1 MAVKMLTGEEIAEEK
16 AKVLRERIQELDLQP
31 SLKLIQIGNDEAASI
46 YARAKIRRGKNVGI
60 KVDLE
65 KYEDISVE
73 DLVKRIKE
81 IADDPDINGLMIENP
96 LPKGFDYYEIVKNIP
111 YYKDVDALSPYNQ
124 GLIALNR
131 EFLVPATPRAVIDI
145 LDHYGYHENT
155 VTVINRSPVVG
166 RPLSM
171 MLLNRNYT
179 VSVCHSK
186 TPDIAS
192 MARSSK
198 IVVVAVG
205 RPGFLKRDMVTPGSV
220 VIDVGINYVSDKVVG
235 DTDFNDI
242 SNYVEA
248 ITPVP
253 GGVGPITATN
263 ILENVVRAA
272 EFQKKNMG
280 V

>member
-1 MAVKMLTGEEIAEEK
+1 MAVRILSGEEIAEKKANDLRAKIEK
-16 AKVLRERIQELDLQP
+16 LGLEP
-31 SLKLIQIGNDEAASI
+31 SLKLIQLGNDEAASI
-46 YARAKIRRGKNVGI
+46 YARAKIRRGKKIGI

-65 KYEDISVE
+65 RYDEISAS
-73 DLVKRIKE
+73 DLLRRIKE
-81 IADDPDINGLMIENP
+81 IADDPTINGLMIENP
-96 LPKGFDYYEIVKNIP
+96 LPKGFDYYEIVKEIP

-145 LDHYGYHENT
+145 LDHYGYHETT
-155 VTVINRSPVVG
+155 VTIINRSPVVG

-186 TPDIAS
+186 TPNITAYTKN
-192 MARSSK
+192 AK
-198 IVVVAVG
+198 VVVVAVG
-205 RPGFLKRDMVTPGSV
+205 RPGFLKSSMVSDDSV
-220 VIDVGINYVSDKVVG
+220 VVDVGINYVNDRVVG
-235 DTDFNDI
+235 DADFEDV
-242 SNYVEA
+242 SKHVEA
-248 ITPVP
+248 VTPVP

-272 EFQKKNMG
+272 EFQKLMK
-280 V
+280 

>member
-1 MAVKMLTGEEIAEEK
+1 MKMLTGEEIAEEK

>member
-1 MAVKMLTGEEIAEEK
+1 MKILRGEEIAEKK
-16 AKVLRERIQELDLQP
+16 AENLHGIIERSGLEP
-31 SLKLIQIGNDEAASI
+31 SLKLIQIGDNEAASI
-46 YARAKIRRGKNVGI
+46 YARAKIRRGKKIGI
-60 KVDLE
+60 AVDLE
-65 KYEDISVE
+65 KYDDISMK
-73 DLVKRIKE
+73 DLLKRI
-81 IADDPDINGLMIENP
+81 DDLAKDPQINGIMIENP
-96 LPKGFDYYEIVKNIP
+96 LPKGFDYYEIVRNIP

-145 LDHYGYHENT
+145 MDYYGYHENT
-155 VTVINRSPVVG
+155 VTIVNRSPVVG

-186 TPDIAS
+186 TKDIGS
-192 MARSSK
+192 MTRSSK

-205 RPGFLKRDMVTPGSV
+205 RPGFLNREMVTPGSV
-220 VIDVGINYVSDKVVG
+220 VIDVGINYVNDKVVG
-235 DTDFNDI
+235 DANFEDL
-242 SNYVEA
+242 SEYVEA

-263 ILENVVRAA
+263 ILENVVKAA
-272 EFQKKNMG
+272 EFQKNNL
-280 V
+280 